1 MGRWVGFLLIC
12 GLVWAPSAGAA
23 DAPSLVRARGLY
35 NAGDYEGAIQAAVP
49 LQKDR
54 ATADAAALVVGRS
67 QLEQFRRGLDAGAL
81 ETARLS
87 LSVIRPDQLTPSE
100 QTELLIGLGQALFL
114 TDGFG
119 AAAELF
125 DTALG
130 RPPALSERD
139 RAQLLDWWA
148 TALDREA
155 QTLPLAR
162 RPAVYERVA
171 TRMEEVLRSDPG
183 NGPANYWLAAA
194 SRGAGDPLRAWN
206 AAVAGWVRATL
217 NPAAVASTRGDLD
230 RLVGEALAVEVGR
243 LRTGA
248 DPQESIAAV
257 RGEWQLIKTQW
268 P

>member
-1 MGRWVGFLLIC
+1 MGRWVGFLLIS
-12 GLVWAPSAGAA
+12 GLLLAMPAEAA
-23 DAPSLVRARGLY
+23 ETPSLARARELY
-35 NAGDYEGAIQAAVP
+35 NAGDYEGAIQAATP
-49 LQKDR
+49 LQRDR
-54 ATADAAALVVGRS
+54 ATADAAALIMGRS
-67 QLEQFRRGLDAGAL
+67 QLERFRRGVDPGAL
-81 ETARLS
+81 DTARLA
-87 LSVIRPDQLTPSE
+87 LSVVRPDQLTPSE
-100 QTELLIGLGQALFL
+100 QTELLVGLGQALFL

-130 RPPALSERD
+130 RAQGLADRD

-148 TALDREA
+148 TALDRQA
-155 QTLPLAR
+155 QSLPSAR
-162 RPAVYERVA
+162 RSAVYDRIA
-171 TRMEEVLRSDPG
+171 ARMEDVLRGEPG

-194 SRGAGDPLRAWN
+194 SRGAGDPVRAWN
-206 AAVAGWVRATL
+206 AVVAGWVRATL
-217 NPAAVASTRGDLD
+217 NPAGVATIRADLD

-243 LRTGA
+243 LRGGA